1 MQKKIGFEDAVD
13 QIVAADNRYAKAAYF
28 FLREALDFTVKDL
41 NRQRSERAGQHVSGP
56 ELLHG
61 VRQFA
66 LDQFGPMVMTV
77 FEEWG
82 VRRCSDFGNMVFN
95 LIELGVFGKSDTD
108 KLEDF
113 EDQFRFEDAFVKP
126 FLPASDGGVRHPQQA
141 S

>member
-1 MQKKIGFEDAVD
+1 MQKRIGFEEAVD
-13 QIVAADNRYAKAAYF
+13 QIVAADSRYGRAAYF

-41 NRQRSERAGQHVSGP
+41 NRQRSERAGQHVTGP

-61 VRQFA
+61 VRKYA
-66 LDQFGPMVMTV
+66 LEQFGPMVMTV

-82 VRRCSDFGNMVFN
+82 VRRCKDFGNMVFN

-108 KLEDF
+108 KPEDF
-113 EDQFRFEDAFVKP
+113 DEQFKFDDAFVKP
-126 FLPASDGGVRHPQQA
+126 FLPARSGSVRHPQQA